1 MKTIKTVTALTL
13 AALSFAACGNRTTK
27 DIKDSDTISF
37 EQTQIEQRIM
47 AELDSIA
54 NLWNSTQ
61 QVQNMYNNGKLS
73 LTNDELKAK
82 PTYLLKAEE
91 VSDLSLLSQKY
102 RAFGIYAIDREIAD
116 LYNMDV
122 TDLDAAMQKIAVEI
136 GDPAIGAYSKVESN
150 SDIKAFYVA
159 EKEAGRVNLFWE
171 TVAAAVVENL
181 YVMSQNSEKFLNV
194 FDDKLATDLSYQIN
208 LLHISLDELATYDSN
223 IKELDEML
231 APLSQV
237 NATSAAQLKEQV
249 GKIKPQIAAIRAE
262 LLK

>member
-1 MKTIKTVTALTL
+1 MKTIKTLTAVTL
-13 AALSFAACGNRTTK
+13 AALSFAACGNKTTK
-27 DIKDSDTISF
+27 DLQSTDTVSF
-37 EQTQIEQRIM
+37 EQAQIELKIM

-54 NLWNSTQ
+54 ELWNNTQ
-61 QVQNMYNNGKLS
+61 QVQTLYSNDKLT
-73 LTNDELKAK
+73 LTDDEKKAK

-102 RAFGIYAIDREIAD
+102 RAFGIYAMDREIAD

-136 GDPAIGAYSKVESN
+136 GDPAIGAYSKVESS

-159 EKEAGRVNLFWE
+159 EKDAGRVNLFWE

-181 YVMSQNSEKFLNV
+181 YIMSQNSEKFLSV

-208 LLHISLDELATYDSN
+208 LLHISLDELASYDSN

-231 APLSQV
+231 APLSQL
-237 NATSAAQLKEQV
+237 NATSTAQLKEQV
-249 GKIKPQIAAIRAE
+249 MKIKPQIATIRAE